1 MRKIIIRVSYDYGHL
16 TSDYRL
22 SQAYMELDDQS
33 KLRAIKGLIEDLAQE
48 KLFLT
53 SQLSASQDNS

>member
-1 MRKIIIRVSYDYGHL
+1 MRKIIIRVSYDYDHL

-33 KLRAIKGLIEDLAQE
+33 KLCAIKGLIEDLHQE

-53 SQLSASQDNS
+53 SQLSAVLSSS

>member
-22 SQAYMELDDQS
+22 SQAYMELDDQT
-33 KLRAIKGLIEDLAQE
+33 KLRAIKCLIEDLHQE

-53 SQLSASQDNS
+53 SQLSAVPSNS

>member
-1 MRKIIIRVSYDYGHL
+1 MRKVIIRVSYDYDYL

-33 KLRAIKGLIEDLAQE
+33 KLHAIKGLIEDLLQE

>member
-1 MRKIIIRVSYDYGHL
+1 MRKVIIRVSYDYDHL

-22 SQAYMELDDQS
+22 SQAYMDLDDQS
-33 KLRAIKGLIEDLAQE
+33 KLRAVKCLIEDLMQE

-53 SQLSASQDNS
+53 SQISAVPSNS